1 MSGSP
6 EIMCLL
12 LVASLCLGLL
22 AGFPVAFTL
31 AGISLFF
38 AGVGFAFGSF
48 DMAFLTAFPQSVFSV
63 MSSETLVAVP
73 LFVFMGAML
82 ERSGVAEDLLTT
94 LARLVGNLPGGL
106 AVSVVLV
113 GALLAASTGIVGAT
127 VVTMGLISLPV
138 MLRRGYDPG
147 FAAGSIVA
155 AGTLG
160 QIIPPSIVLI
170 LLADQ
175 ISAAYQNAQFAS
187 GVFSPDAVTV
197 SDFFA
202 GALLPGL
209 MLVGLYVVYQMIFAI
224 LFPERAPSS
233 PPNLAPGQAS
243 EQEPEQVGGG
253 FRLVLMAVSAPLG
266 LILAVL
272 GSILAGIASPSEAAG
287 LGAIGALLLAGQRCD
302 PGARRPAGY
311 ALAAGMALLILANLV
326 DLRMQRAAISP
337 GERVAIGA
345 ALLLAAVVAW
355 GVVTCLAGLLR
366 APDADGGRVLAQVA
380 EATLVLTSMIFM
392 IVIAARMFAIVFRG
406 FGGDDIIETALAAL
420 PGGTLGAMLA
430 VMLVMF
436 VLGFFLD
443 FLEIVFIVVP
453 VVAPVLLRMEMP
465 DGAGMD
471 PIWLGVMMAV
481 NLQTSFLTPPFGFAL
496 FYLRGVAP
504 ETMRTTDIYRGV
516 VPFVLLQLLA
526 LALLWFFPGIVTL
539 LPGML

>member
-1 MSGSP
+1 MSTTP

-12 LVASLCLGLL
+12 LVIGLCLGLL

-31 AGISLFF
+31 AGISLLF
-38 AGVGFAFGSF
+38 AGLGFAFGAF

-82 ERSGVAEDLLTT
+82 ERSRVAEDLLTT
-94 LARLVGNLPGGL
+94 LARLVSRLPGGL
-106 AVSVVLV
+106 AVSVAIV

-209 MLVGLYVVYQMIFAI
+209 MLVGLYVIYQMLFAI
-224 LFPERAPSS
+224 LFPGRAPAV
-233 PPNLAPGQAS
+233 LRDQD
-243 EQEPEQVGGG
+243 PEQIRVGL
-253 FRLVLMAVSAPLG
+253 RSVLVVVSAPLA

-287 LGAIGALLLAGQRCD
+287 LGAVGALLLAGQRSDVRC
-302 PGARRPAGY
+302 RRPAAC
-311 ALAAGMALLILANLV
+311 ALAAGIVLIVLANLV
-326 DLRMQRAAISP
+326 DLRMQREAISLP
-337 GERVAIGA
+337 GWGAIGF
-345 ALLLAAVVAW
+345 ALALAGVVAW
-355 GVVTCLAGLLR
+355 GVARCLAGLFR
-366 APDADGGRVLAQVA
+366 APDAAGGFVLTQVA

-392 IVIAARMFAIVFRG
+392 IVIAARLFAIVFRG
-406 FGGDDIIETALAAL
+406 FGGDEVIETALAAL

-453 VVAPVLLRMEMP
+453 VVAPVLLRMDMP
-465 DGAGMD
+465 TGAGMD

-504 ETMRTTDIYRGV
+504 ETMRTIDIYRGV

-526 LALLWFFPGIVTL
+526 LALLWYFPAIATW
-539 LPGML
+539 LPGMI